1 MNTSTLC
8 VGADVHLKEITLRA
22 VDKLT
27 SDEVIAP
34 FNVANNLPGAQSAAS
49 RLAEVAIGLGYT
61 RIEIGCE
68 ATGMLWIPLRCGKM
82 PISSNACRPRLGCTS
97 R

>member
-27 SDEVIAP
+27 GDEVIAP
-34 FNVANNLPGAQSAAS
+34 FNVANNLPGAQSCPG
-49 RLAEVAIGLGYT
+49 LEIAIPQPLPIVKFLSSTGVLDKSVFPGIIFT
-61 RIEIGCE
+61 NITTAHPK
-68 ATGMLWIPLRCGKM
+68 ATKRKSTC
-82 PISSNACRPRLGCTS
+82 
-97 R
+97 

>member
-27 SDEVIAP
+27 GDEVIAP
-34 FNVANNLPGAQSAAS
+34 FSVANNLPGAQAAAA
-49 RLAEVAIGLGYT
+49 RMADVATQLGYT

-68 ATGMLWIPLRCGKM
+68 ATGDSLPPLSQYL
-82 PISSNACRPRLGCTS
+82 PTP
-97 R
+97 